1 MTVSRLSSALAAL
14 AAAGMWAAPAAAHP
28 PEECRTTLES
38 FSAHA
43 ATFAESRKIAGPVL
57 ERLFAAW
64 DEVEAADGHARRHAT
79 IYRHF
84 VAEFPG
90 LRVHLAAEV
99 ESSAEAV
106 AWARTAIFCLTRD
119 RTTE

>member
-1 MTVSRLSSALAAL
+1 MAVSRLSSALAAV
-14 AAAGMWAAPAAAHP
+14 AAVGMWATPTAAHP

-43 ATFAESRKIAGPVL
+43 TTFAESRKIAGPVL

-64 DEVEAADGHARRHAT
+64 DEIEAADSHGRRHAT

-84 VAEFPG
+84 VAEFPR

-106 AWARTAIFCLTRD
+106 AWARKAIFCLARD
-119 RTTE
+119 RTAE

>member
-64 DEVEAADGHARRHAT
+64 DEVEAADSHAQRQAT

-84 VAEFPG
+84 VAEFPR
-90 LRVHLAAEV
+90 LRVHLAAEI
-99 ESSAEAV
+99 ESSAGAV
-106 AWARTAIFCLTRD
+106 AWARKAIFCLTRD
-119 RTTE
+119 RTEE